1 MLDNAQDLVF
11 LFRDVL
17 RSLNVTIRYLAIRA
31 KGLGIITDLEVGSDG
46 YLYTLSS
53 YNRDGIIFRIVPVYN
68 ISDKINELVR

>member
-17 RSLNVTIRYLAIRA
+17 RSLNVTICYLAIRA

-53 YNRDGIIFRIVPVYN
+53 YNRDGNIFRIVPVYN